1 MTDFERIKGYYS
13 VFDEKNRLNRDNSG
27 RMEYEMTMHILQNF
41 MPESGKVLDIGGGAG
56 VYSFPLADAGY
67 QVYLAD
73 LSERL
78 IEQARER
85 KEEEKIENLV
95 EAEVVNAIDLSRY
108 EDNMFD
114 VVIALGPFYHLT
126 GEQERR
132 QCVSEIHRVLKD
144 GGIVIAGF
152 IPHLSG
158 SIAIIERFCYAP
170 QQVDASTIAEVFET
184 GRFHNLQKYG
194 FQEGYYAT
202 AEEMEKMFTQ
212 YGFETSCIRSVRGFA
227 YEKEDMIYGIED
239 KAVFREVI
247 EAIHKTATDNAIVEM
262 CGHAVY
268 IGKKMDDL
276 RR

>member
-56 VYSFPLADAGY
+56 VYSFLLADAGY

-170 QQVDASTIAEVFET
+170 QQVDASTIADVFAT
-184 GRFHNLQKYG
+184 GNFHNLQTFG
-194 FQEGYYAT
+194 FQEGHYAT
-202 AEEMEKMFTQ
+202 AEAMEKMFTQ
-212 YGFETSCIRSVRGFA
+212 CDFETSCIRSVRGFA

-239 KAVFREVI
+239 KAVFREVM
-247 EAIHKTATDNAIVEM
+247 EAIHKTATDKAIVDM

-268 IGKKMDDL
+268 IGRKNG
-276 RR
+276 

>member
-1 MTDFERIKGYYS
+1 MTDFERIKSYYS
-13 VFDEKNRLNRDNSG
+13 MFDEKNRLNRDNSG
-27 RMEYEMTMHILQNF
+27 KLEYEMTMHILQNY
-41 MPESGKVLDIGGGAG
+41 MPKDGKVLDLGGGAG
-56 VYSFPLADAGY
+56 VYSFPLAKAGY

-78 IEQARER
+78 IEQAREQ
-85 KEEEKIENLV
+85 KAEENVENLV
-95 EAEVVNAIDLSRY
+95 EAEDVNAIDLSKY
-108 EDNMFD
+108 ENNMFD

-126 GEQERR
+126 EEGERN

-152 IPHLSG
+152 IPYLSG

-170 QQVDASTIAEVFET
+170 QQVEANTIAEVFET
-184 GRFHNLQKYG
+184 GKFHNLQQYG

-202 AEEMEKMFTQ
+202 AEEMEKMFTKR
-212 YGFETSCIRSVRGFA
+212 GFETSCIRSIRGFA

-239 KAVFREVI
+239 KAVHHEVM
-247 EAIHKTATDNAIVEM
+247 EAIHKTATDKAIVEM

-268 IGKKMDDL
+268 IGRKNG
-276 RR
+276 